1 MIWYF
6 IAGWIVFGSLAAVV
20 MTRMMK

>member
-20 MTRMMK
+20 MARMMK